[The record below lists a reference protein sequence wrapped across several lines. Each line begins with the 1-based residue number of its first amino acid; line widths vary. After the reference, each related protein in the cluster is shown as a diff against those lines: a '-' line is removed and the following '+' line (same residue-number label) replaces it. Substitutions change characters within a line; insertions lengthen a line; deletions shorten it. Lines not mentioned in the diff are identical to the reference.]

1 MAKIHFITQ
10 EITPSLFSTE
20 KALRSL
26 QHDVTIWTQASPVT
40 ENTNFPFPVFTP
52 FSTWTLVEMFTFAT
66 KWVATESC
74 VFHFIASKSWGPKQM
89 VMWSLLES
97 LPQHRVYM
105 TVTDEALNERS
116 ASLGILLRTCPRI
129 FFESLPSKQKA
140 HEIFPKQKWQDWQVV
155 PPLMDLYGKDPRK
168 TDFVYSESMGDQEG
182 SESTEPS
189 TSLPYQNAAGASP
202 TEPRTLLLPCEGDV
216 PFIFS
221 NRKYFDFL
229 KQFRILFN
237 LSSTK
242 EISDFEDFSWR
253 TYLKQNELINY
264 EICRDLDLNLQR
276 NQHTEGLILYLAATP
291 LSSQSMTRWMEWAVM
306 QRIPVVM
313 TYEQG
318 TLFSALW
325 KKGSNSFFVD
335 ETMIY
340 NRPRWTKEQ
349 IQSLP
354 QQAPFSRDSV
364 DVVLNQI
371 ANAMNRI
378 Y

>member
-26 QHDVTIWTQASPVT
+26 QHEVTVWTQSSPLT
-40 ENTNFPFPVFTP
+40 ETTNYPFPLFTP
-52 FSTWTLVEMFTFAT
+52 FTTWTLVEMFTFTT
-66 KWVATESC
+66 KWVTAESC
-74 VFHFIASKSWGPKQM
+74 IFHLIASKSWGPKQM

-105 TVTDEALNERS
+105 TATDEALNERS
-116 ASLGILLRTCPRI
+116 ASLEILLRTCPKM
-129 FFESLPSKQKA
+129 FFESLSSKQRA

-155 PPLMDLYGKDPRK
+155 PPLMDLYSKDLRK
-168 TDFVYSESMGDQEG
+168 TDFVYSESISDRDV
-182 SESTEPS
+182 SESIQPS
-189 TSLPYQNAAGASP
+189 VSYPHRNAETAGP
-202 TEPRTLLLPCEGDV
+202 TEQRTLLLPCEGDV

-229 KQFRILFN
+229 RQFRTLFN

-253 TYLKQNELINY
+253 TYLKQNELVNY
-264 EICRDLDLNLQR
+264 EICRDLDLNFQP

-291 LSSQSMTRWMEWAVM
+291 LSSQAMTRWIEWAVI
-306 QRIPVVM
+306 QQIPVVM

-325 KKGSNSFFVD
+325 KKGSNCFFVD
-335 ETMIY
+335 DPMIY

-354 QQAPFSRDSV
+354 QQAPFPRDSV
-364 DVVLNQI
+364 DIVLNQI